1 MNGYTFTVACS
12 CGSTLEHVTS
22 GKVFEGTDTSAIA
35 ICPVCG
41 KEWQVLVR
49 LLRVL
54 KSEAATL
61 RQRRYRAK
69 QKASA

>member
-1 MNGYTFTVACS
+1 MTAITVGIDPGMTGA
-12 CGSTLEHVTS
+12 LAILNH
-22 GKVFEGTDTSAIA
+22 DNQLIA

-54 KSEAATL
+54 KSEAATF
-61 RQRRYRAK
+61 RQRRHRAK